1 MQQQDCEAV
10 FENGVLRPL
19 SNLQLNEGQCVKLTI
34 ASNSVAKP
42 TPKKWPETGIIAQL
56 TANPIKIEDFHPLT
70 REEANERW

>member
-1 MQQQDCEAV
+1 MLQQNCEAV

-19 SNLQLNEGQCVKLTI
+19 GNLQLNEGQCVKLI
-34 ASNSVAKP
+34 IESNSISQL
-42 TPKKWPETGIIAQL
+42 TSQKWSETVIIAQL